1 MGRMYGKGKGI
12 SSSTLP
18 YKRKQPSWLKQKP
31 SEIEDV
37 IIKLA
42 KKGQTPSQI
51 GATLRDN
58 YGIPQVKSV
67 TGNKILRILR
77 AQGIATTIPE
87 DLYFLIKKAVSMRKH
102 LEKNKKDKDCKFRLI
117 LTESKIHRISRYYK
131 RKKLLPSN
139 WKYQSS
145 TASALIA

>member
-12 SSSTLP
+12 SASTLP
-18 YKRKQPSWLKQKP
+18 YKRRQPSWIKMKP
-31 SEIEDV
+31 SEIDEV
-37 IIKLA
+37 IVKLA

-51 GATLRDN
+51 GATLRDT
-58 YGIPQVKSV
+58 YGIPRV
-67 TGNKILRILR
+67 TPITGTKILRILR
-77 AQGIATTIPE
+77 SHGIATSIPE